1 MFKLIL
7 FIVDFLLCFCDIL
20 KYEKIIFLIFL
31 KLCLVIQKYE
41 KKILRKMIFS
51 YLFLP

>member
-20 KYEKIIFLIFL
+20 KYEKIIFFLIFVMFGYP
-31 KLCLVIQKYE
+31 KV
-41 KKILRKMIFS
+41 
-51 YLFLP
+51 